1 MTRIIMVRHGE
12 SMANKEC
19 KFAGATTDTPLME
32 RGLRQAELMAEYV
45 ATHYD
50 IANVYTSG
58 LQRAYI
64 TGKCVADKF
73 GLSVMIRDDL
83 REIYGGHWEGC
94 PFEDMGRLYPEEY
107 KLWMSDFGNA
117 RAPGG
122 ESAREMADRVTA
134 EVIRIAEENPEKTVL
149 LVSHAS
155 PVRAMYALA
164 RNGSLEN
171 MNSVPLAANA
181 SLTILNYDNGNWSCE
196 ASSVDS
202 YLGSLKTELPK
213 NV

>member
-45 ATHYD
+45 AANYH

-73 GLSVMIRDDL
+73 GLSVIVRDDL

-94 PFEDMGRLYPEEY
+94 PFEDMGRLYPEEH
-107 KLWMSDFGNA
+107 KLWVTDHANA

-122 ESAREMADRVTA
+122 ESFRELADRVTA
-134 EVIRIAEENPEKTVL
+134 EVIRIAEENPGKTVL

-155 PVRAMYALA
+155 PVQAMYALA
-164 RNGSLEN
+164 LNGSIEN
-171 MNSVPLAANA
+171 IDKVPLASNA

-202 YLGSLKTELPK
+202 YLGSLRTALPE